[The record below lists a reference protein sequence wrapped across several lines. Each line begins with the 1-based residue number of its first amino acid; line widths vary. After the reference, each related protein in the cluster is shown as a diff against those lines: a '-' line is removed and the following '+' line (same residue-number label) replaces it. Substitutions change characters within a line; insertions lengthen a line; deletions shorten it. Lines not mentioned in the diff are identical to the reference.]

1 MVQKKKRV
9 VFYEEPQVLD
19 EIDRAI
25 QKLSE
30 QEHELISCSCF
41 IRRSIKNFLKTLR
54 ESNGEKLG
62 TK

>member
-9 VFYEEPQVLD
+9 VFYEEPQVLE

-30 QEHELISCSCF
+30 KEHELISCSCF
-41 IRRSIKNFLKTLR
+41 IRRSIKNFLKTLK
-54 ESNGEKLG
+54 ESED
-62 TK
+62 